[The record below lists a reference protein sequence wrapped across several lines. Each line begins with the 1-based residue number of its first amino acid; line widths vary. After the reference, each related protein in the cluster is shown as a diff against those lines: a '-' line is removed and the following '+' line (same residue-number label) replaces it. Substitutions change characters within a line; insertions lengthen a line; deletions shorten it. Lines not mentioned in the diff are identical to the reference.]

1 VADPL
6 ERLTNLLAVLL
17 ETREPLTQDRITHEL
32 AGQYP
37 ADAVAR
43 RGAFERDKALLRA
56 EGVPIESVTTAD
68 GGTAYRI
75 DRSRFELADLGLTPA
90 ETRAL
95 QVAVA
100 TVHLGT
106 GWGEDALLKLDAGG
120 SGTARDRARGDR
132 DDPDRDDPDR
142 EVPPA
147 DVSVAVG
154 AMAAPSSAQILPALF
169 DANSRRAAVTFGY
182 RDATRTVDPYGL
194 VSRDG
199 FWYLVG
205 RDHDRDDVRTFR
217 VDRITGDVVTG
228 DAQAFT
234 PPVGF
239 EPAKALVK
247 DARALGD
254 GPSAAIVLVDAGH
267 ASRVLADLGESAVR
281 ERRADGA
288 IVFTVPC
295 ANLWA
300 FRSWLLGFL
309 EHAEVLEPLAVRSQV
324 IAWLTAVVEAGR

>member
-1 VADPL
+1 MADPL
-6 ERLTNLLAVLL
+6 ERLTNLLALLL
-17 ETREPLTQDRITHEL
+17 ETREPLTQDRISHEL

-106 GWGEDALLKLDAGG
+106 GWGEDALLKLDAQ
-120 SGTARDRARGDR
+120 S
-132 DDPDRDDPDR
+132 
-142 EVPPA
+142 VP
-147 DVSVAVG
+147 DVSDSGLTAAPSPAMAVG
-154 AMAAPSSAQILPALF
+154 AMAAPASADVLPVLF
-169 DANSRRAAVTFGY
+169 DANSQRAPVTFAY
-182 RDATRTVDPYGL
+182 RGASRTVDPYGL
-194 VSRDG
+194 VSRNG

-205 RDHDRDDVRTFR
+205 RDHDRNDVRTFR
-217 VDRITGDVVTG
+217 VDRMTGDISTG
-228 DAQAFT
+228 NAGSYTT
-234 PPVGF
+234 PPGF
-239 EPAKALVK
+239 DPSAALVK

-254 GPSAAIVLVDAGH
+254 GPSEALVLIDAGH
-267 ASRVLADLGESAVR
+267 ASRVLVDLGESAVR
-281 ERRADGA
+281 DRREDGDV
-288 IVFTVPC
+288 VFAVPC

-309 EHAEVLEPLAVRSQV
+309 EHAEVLAPPTVRADV
-324 IAWLTAVVEAGR
+324 VDWLTAIAEPAS

>member
-6 ERLTNLLAVLL
+6 ERLTNLLALLL
-17 ETREPLTQDRITHEL
+17 ETREPLTQDRIANEL

-37 ADAVAR
+37 VDAVAR

-56 EGVPIESVTTAD
+56 EGVPIESVVTSD

-75 DRSRFELADLGLTPA
+75 DRNRFELADLGLTPA

-106 GWGEDALLKLDAGG
+106 GWGEDALLKLDAG
-120 SGTARDRARGDR
+120 SGAGTEQAA
-132 DDPDRDDPDR
+132 
-142 EVPPA
+142 PA
-147 DVSVAVG
+147 TVDASMAVG
-154 AMAAPSSAQILPALF
+154 AMAAPASVEVLPTLF
-169 DANSRRAAVTFGY
+169 DANSRRAPVTFGY
-182 RDATRTVDPYGL
+182 RTGTRTVDPYGL

-217 VDRITGDVVTG
+217 VDRMVGDVETG
-228 DAQAFT
+228 AAHSFT
-234 PPVGF
+234 VPPGF
-239 EPAKALVK
+239 EPAAALVK

-254 GPSAAIVLVDAGH
+254 GPSEALVLVDAGH
-267 ASRVLADLGESAVR
+267 AGRVLVDLGEPAVR
-281 ERRADGA
+281 ERRGDGA
-288 IVFTVPC
+288 IVFAVPC

-309 EHAEVLEPLAVRSQV
+309 EHAEVLEPASVRDHV
-324 IAWLTAVVEAGR
+324 VAWLAGVVHAGSQP